1 MSAVDA
7 NAVMDGLKG
16 FQRDAV
22 AHVIDRF
29 YGPDSAAA
37 SGRFLVADETGL
49 GKSIIARG
57 VVARSVEELERRRI
71 PRIDIVYVCSN
82 QDLARQN
89 LKRLNVTGETQIE
102 MTTRLTLL
110 AKQSKKLDGGEAG
123 NSKVNLV
130 SFTPGTSFSGGGW
143 RQGNADE
150 RAMLAVMLDHLTG
163 ADAAQRR
170 GTRVMFTGTVKSTDA
185 FARRVDWLKR
195 ELDGPPD
202 AVIAAAFRAD
212 IEHSGELERFEQLR
226 DEMSGL
232 ERIPSEIWNRVQ
244 NSIAKLRHALGKAG
258 VDTLQPDLIILD
270 EFQRFKHLLDPESG
284 EAGELADALFQ
295 HPAAKV
301 LLLSATPYKPFT
313 NADDDEEHS
322 ADFLATIRF
331 LMGGHAGADAPVA
344 DALAAYRHA
353 LTSGADA
360 ASAATAVGLALRPV
374 MTRSERPAL
383 GEREDLVQVRHLG
396 SKDPTAADVRDWVTL
411 QRLGGALQAP
421 IDLEY
426 WKSIPYFSNFMDGYK
441 PASRLTAARDA
452 ARAGA
457 MTVAEPSV
465 AAAPTN
471 TSAGAHAPVAH
482 VAQAIQ
488 QTGLSRG
495 AAFGSGASTRNSKSI
510 DPTAIAAAL
519 AATRSLDPD
528 ALRRFDPVDLGNS
541 HLRALA
547 DDTVGRGWWQLLWV
561 PPTMP
566 YVTPGVVYEP
576 FADGSVTKQV
586 IFSAW
591 SAVPGAVA
599 GLLSY
604 EAERHMAGERSLF
617 RENSA
622 DGRKA
627 VAARRLAYN
636 LSEGERPA
644 AMSTLALFWPH
655 PALASIG
662 DPLAGARS
670 AETVGT
676 SQAGTLLGAH
686 ELLERVGRRLAGRSS
701 ATGANAYFAYPG
713 AVPSDLSS
721 ASASSLIRELHD
733 PGDDGED
740 HGELRGAE
748 RGSKGLTVH
757 VAEALDLAR
766 TAGPAICAC
775 ETSDEANGRAHR
787 AVEDPSAGGTDLAR
801 LAAFGPGNA
810 ALGAIR
816 SVAGPL
822 VTEGGAWLAAFALA
836 EGIRSL
842 FNRPES
848 IALLET
854 LYGRNGEGA
863 RDPDETR
870 WRRVLD
876 YCADGN
882 LRAVLD
888 EYLFQLHSENGGAE
902 VGDDELLA
910 LARRAVEAMTLR
922 PARYVAHD
930 TTLERGD
937 IPLTARFALRY
948 GGKQNTDADA
958 TSGARQGEV
967 RGAFN
972 SPFAP
977 FVLASTSVGQEGI
990 DFHWWSHSVVHW
1002 NLPSNPVD
1010 FEQREGR
1017 VNRFAGHAVRKN
1029 VAAAHWADALG
1040 STDAR
1045 VWRAAFDAATRV
1057 DHGLGEFSPW
1067 WVYPGPARIHRVIAQ
1082 YPLSRDAVKY
1092 ERLREALTL
1101 YRLTLGQPRQE
1112 DMVELLAKM
1121 GAEAEFTPT
1130 IDLRPPGPSQT

>member
-57 VVARSVEELERRRI
+57 VVARSIEELERRRI

-110 AKQSKKLDGGEAG
+110 AKQSKKLDGGDAG

-170 GTRVMFTGTVKSTDA
+170 ATRVMLTGTVKSTDA
-185 FARRVDWLKR
+185 FARRVDWLGR
-195 ELDGPPD
+195 ELGNAPD
-202 AVIAAAFRAD
+202 AVITTAFHAD
-212 IEHSGELERFEQLR
+212 IEQSGELARFEQLR

-232 ERIPSEIWNRVQ
+232 RRIPSEIWNRVQ

-313 NADDDEEHS
+313 NADDDEDHS

-331 LMGGHAGADAPVA
+331 LMGGQVGADAPIA
-344 DALAAYRHA
+344 DALASYRHA
-353 LTSGADA
+353 LTSGGDA
-360 ASAATAVGLALRPV
+360 PVAATAVGHALRPV

-383 GEREDLVQVRHLG
+383 GEREDLVQVRHLD
-396 SKDPTAADVRDWVTL
+396 SQDPTAADVLDWVTL

-441 PASRLTAARDA
+441 PAARLTAARDA
-452 ARAGA
+452 ARN
-457 MTVAEPSV
+457 E
-465 AAAPTN
+465 
-471 TSAGAHAPVAH
+471 APVAQD
-482 VAQAIQ
+482 AQVIQ
-488 QTGLSRG
+488 HPGPGR
-495 AAFGSGASTRNSKSI
+495 AAEFGSGASTRSAKSI

-528 ALRRFDPVDLGNS
+528 AMRRFAPVDLGNS

-566 YVTPGVVYEP
+566 YVTPGVVYAP

-604 EAERHMAGERSLF
+604 EAERRMAGERSLF

-627 VAARRLAYN
+627 VAARRLAYS

-662 DPLAGARS
+662 DPLAGARAS
-670 AETVGT
+670 GSVAAG
-676 SQAGTLLGAH
+676 SAGTLLGAD
-686 ELLERVGRRLAGRSS
+686 ELLERVGRALRGLSS
-701 ATGANAYFAYPG
+701 ETGANAYFAYPG
-713 AVPSDLSS
+713 AVPSDLAS

-733 PGDDGED
+733 PGDDGEG
-740 HGELRGAE
+740 HGELRGIE
-748 RGSKGLTVH
+748 RGSKGLTLH

-766 TAGPAICAC
+766 TAGPATCARA
-775 ETSDEANGRAHR
+775 TSDEVTGRTRR
-787 AVEDPSAGGTDLAR
+787 AVVDPSAGGTDLAR

-990 DFHWWSHSVVHW
+990 DFHWWSHSVIHW

-1029 VAAAHWADALG
+1029 VAAAHWVDALA

-1045 VWRAAFDAATRV
+1045 AWRAAFEAAEGV
-1057 DHGLGEFSPW
+1057 DNGLGEFSPW
-1067 WVYPGPARIHRVIAQ
+1067 WMYPGDARIHRVIAQ

-1092 ERLREALTL
+1092 ERLRKALTM

-1112 DMVELLAKM
+1112 DMLELLAKR
-1121 GAEAEFTPT
+1121 GADAGAMPT
-1130 IDLRPPGPSQT
+1130 IDLRPPGLAGL

>member
-29 YGPDSAAA
+29 YGADSAAA

-150 RAMLAVMLDHLTG
+150 RAMLAVVLDHLTG

-170 GTRVMFTGTVKSTDA
+170 ATRVMFTGTVKSTDA

-202 AVIAAAFRAD
+202 SVIADAFHAD
-212 IEHSGELERFEQLR
+212 IEHSGELARFEQLR

-313 NADDDEEHS
+313 NAEDDEDHS

-331 LMGGHAGADAPVA
+331 LMGGQAGADAPVA
-344 DALAAYRHA
+344 GALAAYRHA

-360 ASAATAVGLALRPV
+360 AAAATDVSLALRPV

-396 SKDPTAADVRDWVTL
+396 SQDPTAADVLDWVTL

-441 PASRLTAARDA
+441 PAARLTAARDA
-452 ARAGA
+452 AL
-457 MTVAEPSV
+457 
-465 AAAPTN
+465 AAAHTN
-471 TSAGAHAPVAH
+471 TSAWAD
-482 VAQAIQ
+482 AQDSQDTQANQ
-488 QTGLSRG
+488 QWRLSRG
-495 AAFGSGASTRNSKSI
+495 AVFRSGASTRSSTSI

-519 AATRSLDPD
+519 GATRSLDPD

-547 DDTVGRGWWQLLWV
+547 DDTVGQGWWQLLWV

-604 EAERHMAGERSLF
+604 EAERRMAGERTLF
-617 RENSA
+617 RENST

-670 AETVGT
+670 AGSEVAGY
-676 SQAGTLLGAH
+676 AGTLLGPD
-686 ELLERVGRRLAGRSS
+686 ELLERVERRLSGRSS

-713 AVPSDLSS
+713 AVPKELAS
-721 ASASSLIRELHD
+721 ASASDLIRELHD
-733 PGDDGED
+733 PGDEGEG

-748 RGSKGLTVH
+748 RGSKGLTLH
-757 VAEALDLAR
+757 VAEAFDLAR
-766 TAGPAICAC
+766 TAGPATYGH
-775 ETSDEANGRAHR
+775 ETSDEVISRAYG
-787 AVEDPSAGGTDLAR
+787 AEADQSAGGTDLAR
-801 LAAFGPGNA
+801 LAAFAPGNA

-822 VTEGGAWLAAFALA
+822 VTEGGAWRAAFALA

-854 LYGRNGEGA
+854 LYGRNGEGS

-930 TTLERGD
+930 TTLDRGD

-958 TSGARQGEV
+958 KTGARQGEV

-977 FVLASTSVGQEGI
+977 FILASTSVGQEGI

-1029 VAAAHWADALG
+1029 VAAAHWADALA

-1045 VWRAAFDAATRV
+1045 AWRAAFDAAEGV
-1057 DHGLGEFSPW
+1057 DNGLGEFSPW
-1067 WVYPGPARIHRVIAQ
+1067 WMYPGDARIHRVIAQ
-1082 YPLSRDAVKY
+1082 YRLSRDAVKY
-1092 ERLREALTL
+1092 ERLRKALTM

-1112 DMVELLAKM
+1112 DMIELLAKR
-1121 GAEAEFTPT
+1121 GADAGDMPT
-1130 IDLRPPGPSQT
+1130 IDLRPPVRTEPTSE